1 MRHLS
6 IVIAAV
12 LAASGASAQETNAKT
27 PKLGTINRAA
37 GDQGGAAQPGA
48 KGTATAAAASEATMA
63 DLVAKGYEIK
73 AAVPNGGK
81 FIVFMQ
87 KDQSAY
93 ACEFQSLAGTRCGSI
108 N

>member
-1 MRHLS
+1 MRFLPV
-6 IVIAAV
+6 VIAAFLV
-12 LAASGASAQETNAKT
+12 ASGAFAQQSVKSSGQLPSLGQDKGKLVPKGLSANSTTSA
-27 PKLGTINRAA
+27 
-37 GDQGGAAQPGA
+37 D
-48 KGTATAAAASEATMA
+48 ASMG
-63 DLVAKGYEIK
+63 DLVSRGYEIK

-93 ACEFQSLAGTRCGSI
+93 ACEFSSLTNTRCGSI

>member
-1 MRHLS
+1 MQIFPLTL
-6 IVIAAV
+6 AAV
-12 LAASGASAQETNAKT
+12 LVASAAFAADSGAKSISRQGT
-27 PKLGTINRAA
+27 LGTVNGQSVNSTTTSTAS
-37 GDQGGAAQPGA
+37 PGA
-48 KGTATAAAASEATMA
+48 EATMGE
-63 DLVAKGYEIK
+63 LLSQGYAIK

-93 ACEFQSLAGTRCGSI
+93 ACEFESLTGARCGSI

>member
-1 MRHLS
+1 MQILPLAA
-6 IVIAAV
+6 IAV
-12 LAASGASAQETNAKT
+12 LLIASGASAQQAGGSAVQ
-27 PKLGTINRAA
+27 LGTMKPNTDTTGNTSTKTTAP
-37 GDQGGAAQPGA
+37 GG
-48 KGTATAAAASEATMA
+48 EATMA
-63 DLVAKGYEIK
+63 DLVSRGYEIK

-93 ACEFQSLAGTRCGSI
+93 ACEFQSLTGTRCGSI